1 MSDSP
6 IKNVAIV
13 GGTHGNELTG
23 IFLVKKYKQ
32 NSHLIR
38 RDSFESLTLLANP
51 QAIAA
56 GLRYIDTDLNRCF
69 KPQDL
74 QNPKLINHEQLLARQ
89 IAFTIEQSKIDLII
103 DLHSTTSNMGLT
115 VILHNHHPYLL
126 NLAAYLTKI
135 NPLVKVLQYPLD
147 QDHPYLRNLCKLGFA
162 IEVGA
167 VAQGVLQAD
176 IFEQTEALI
185 INILDYLEQS
195 NQGKIASVD
204 NNLTIY
210 RQMGNIDYPRNE
222 SGELQGMIH
231 PQLQFQDY
239 QPLAPGEPMFLTFDG
254 QTITYEGESTVYPV
268 FINEAAYYEKKI
280 AFYLTQKHQITI

>member
-23 IFLVKKYKQ
+23 IFIVKKYKQ

-38 RDSFESLTLLANP
+38 RDSFEILTLLANP

-56 GLRYIDTDLNRCF
+56 GRRYIDTDLNRCF

-126 NLAAYLTKI
+126 NLAAYLNKI
-135 NPLVKVLQYPLD
+135 NPLVKVLQYSLN
-147 QDHPYLRNLCKLGFA
+147 QDHPYLRNLSKLGFA

-195 NQGKIASVD
+195 NRGEIASVD

-210 RQMGNIDYPRNE
+210 RQMVSIDYPRNE
-222 SGELQGMIH
+222 SGELQGIIH

-254 QTITYEGESTVYPV
+254 QTITYEGESIVYPV
-268 FINEAAYYEKKI
+268 FINESAYYEKNI
-280 AFYLTQKHQITI
+280 AFYLTQKCQITI

>member
-1 MSDSP
+1 MFHSP
-6 IKNVAIV
+6 IKNVALV

-23 IFLVKKYKQ
+23 IFLVKKYEQ
-32 NSHLIR
+32 NYHLIR
-38 RDSFESLTLLANP
+38 RDSFEILTLLANT

-56 GLRYIDTDLNRCF
+56 GTRYIDTDLNRCF

-74 QNPKLINHEQLLARQ
+74 QNPQLINYEQLLAKQ
-89 IAFTIEQSKIDLII
+89 IAYTISQSKIDLII

-126 NLAAYLTKI
+126 NLAAYLNKI
-135 NPLVKVLQYPLD
+135 NPLVKVLQYPLN

-167 VAQGVLQAD
+167 VAQGVLEAD

-185 INILDYLEQS
+185 VNILDYLEQC
-195 NQGKIASVD
+195 NREEIVSVC
-204 NNLTIY
+204 NKFTIY
-210 RQMGNIDYPRNE
+210 CQIGKIDYPRNE

-239 QPLAPGEPMFLTFDG
+239 QPLAPGEPIFLTFDG

-268 FINEAAYYEKKI
+268 FINEAAYYEKNI
-280 AFYLTQKHQITI
+280 AFCLTQKHQITI